1 MSHLVPNWDLFTAS
15 EEEDG
20 ESQQPAPTHLDFA
33 VIPELHFPEPSSW
46 VQTSFPPFDSSV
58 DDVNSCSD
66 IFDALSDVEL
76 NLNLPLEQNRATLAP
91 TPDSSCLAL
100 DRGNSSSESKGKSI
114 VSEDRVPQIFGEEF
128 LSILDVLKRKQASS
142 CKRNRTAEVHNLSER
157 KRRDRINEK
166 IRTLQELIPNCN
178 KTELQCWIGPFNSSK
193 PLNCKWR

>member
-114 VSEDRVPQIFGEEF
+114 VSEDRVPQIFGE
-128 LSILDVLKRKQASS
+128 
-142 CKRNRTAEVHNLSER
+142 